1 MFYYEVSMKCR
12 LVLIWLCLFTSLSL
26 WADGRLYTIATW
38 NMKWLGGSVGPL
50 DDSKNAY
57 RYVNE
62 ILNSKA
68 TIFAIQEVTPSHSE
82 NDVAKCHYLDLIVA
96 GLKKHRQHWTY
107 YVDLKNES
115 QRLGFLYDSS
125 KWTLTEARSI
135 APGNAFGGRMR
146 KPLLG
151 SFQAVDNPGAVL
163 NILNIHLKAFP
174 DAAEIRIKQFMQ
186 LAEWL
191 KKNHTAPY
199 TIICGDT
206 NLYKDET
213 APALPLS
220 EAGFTEA
227 KNDENTAIH
236 ENALS
241 QRFDRFYLSP
251 SILEKVKAAGKEIG
265 EANVI
270 DSKQESAHGNYK
282 EYATK
287 VSDHFPVTLV
297 FKP

>member
-1 MFYYEVSMKCR
+1 MKR
-12 LVLIWLCLFTSLSL
+12 GLLLTGLCLFTTLSL
-26 WADGRLYTIATW
+26 WADGKPYIVATW
-38 NMKWLGGSVGPL
+38 NMKWLGGSVGAL

-62 ILNSKA
+62 ILKSRA

-96 GLKKHRQHWTY
+96 GLKKHRQHWNY

-125 KWTLTEARSI
+125 RWTLTEARSI

-151 SFQAVDNPGAVL
+151 SFQAVDNPGTVL
-163 NILNIHLKAFP
+163 NIINIHLKAFP
-174 DAAEIRIKQFMQ
+174 DAAEIRAKQFMQ

-191 KKNHTAPY
+191 RKDRTAPY
-199 TIICGDT
+199 TVICGDT
-206 NLYKDET
+206 NIFKDE
-213 APALPLS
+213 ADPSVPLN

-241 QRFDRFYLSP
+241 QRFDRFYLSRA
-251 SILEKVKAAGKEIG
+251 LLDKVKASGDERI
-265 EANVI
+265 V
-270 DSKQESAHGNYK
+270 DSKQESANGDFK
-282 EYATK
+282 EYAK
-287 VSDHFPVTLV
+287 NVSDHFPVTLMI
-297 FKP
+297 KP

>member
-1 MFYYEVSMKCR
+1 MKR
-12 LVLIWLCLFTSLSL
+12 YLLLVGLCLFATLSL
-26 WADGRLYTIATW
+26 LAAGKPHIVATW

-50 DDSKNAY
+50 DDTKNAY

-96 GLKKHRQHWTY
+96 GLKKHRQHWAY

-125 KWTLTEARSI
+125 KWTLAETKSI

-151 SFQAVDNPGAVL
+151 TFQSLDNPSVVF

-174 DAAEIRIKQFMQ
+174 DSAEIRAKQFMQ
-186 LAEWL
+186 LTEWL
-191 KKNHTAPY
+191 KKNRTAPY
-199 TIICGDT
+199 TVICGDT
-206 NLYKDET
+206 NIYKDE
-213 APALPLS
+213 ADPALPLN

-227 KNDENTAIH
+227 QNDENTTIH

-241 QRFDRFYLSP
+241 QRFDRFYLSRT
-251 SILEKVKAAGKEIG
+251 LMEKVKVSGNERL
-265 EANVI
+265 V
-270 DSKQESAHGNYK
+270 DSKQESANGDYK
-282 EYATK
+282 EFAK
-287 VSDHFPVTLV
+287 NVSDHFPVTLV
-297 FKP
+297 VKP

>member
-1 MFYYEVSMKCR
+1 MIK
-12 LVLIWLCLFTSLSL
+12 LIKNSPNLLFFGLCLFTSLSL
-26 WADGRLYTIATW
+26 LAADGKQYIVATW

-62 ILNSKA
+62 VLDSKA
-68 TIFAIQEVTPSHSE
+68 TIFALQEITPSHSE

-125 KWTLTEARSI
+125 KWTLTEAKSI
-135 APGNAFGGRMR
+135 APGNGFGGKMR

-151 SFQAVDNPGAVL
+151 SFQAVDNPGLVL
-163 NILNIHLKAFP
+163 NIINIHLKAFP
-174 DAAEIRIKQFMQ
+174 DAADIRKKQFMQ

-191 KKNHTAPY
+191 KKNSIAPY

-206 NLYKDET
+206 NIYKAEAD
-213 APALPLS
+213 PSDPLKD
-220 EAGFTEA
+220 AGFTEA
-227 KNDENTAIH
+227 KSDENTAIH
-236 ENALS
+236 ENVLS
-241 QRFDRFYLSP
+241 QRFDRFYLYRTL
-251 SILEKVKAAGKEIG
+251 LEKAKENERI
-265 EANVI
+265 V
-270 DSKQESAHGNYK
+270 DSKQESAQGDYK
-282 EYATK
+282 DYARN
-287 VSDHFPVTLV
+287 VSDHFPVTLAV
-297 FKP
+297 DLLN

>member
-1 MFYYEVSMKCR
+1 MLYFSYKDTMKR
-12 LVLIWLCLFTSLSL
+12 YLLLAGFCLFTTLSL
-26 WADGRLYTIATW
+26 LADGKSYVVATW

-57 RYVNE
+57 RYVDE

-68 TIFAIQEVTPSHSE
+68 TIFAIQEVTPSHSD

-125 KWTLTEARSI
+125 KWTLTDIRSI

-151 SFQAVDNPGAVL
+151 TFQSLENPDTVL
-163 NILNIHLKAFP
+163 DVLNIHLKAFP
-174 DAAEIRIKQFMQ
+174 DAADIRKKQFMQ

-191 KKNHTAPY
+191 KKNRTAPY
-199 TIICGDT
+199 TFICGDT
-206 NLYKDET
+206 NIYKDE
-213 APALPLS
+213 ADPSVPLN

-227 KNDENTAIH
+227 RNDEGTAIH

-241 QRFDRFYLSP
+241 QRFDRFYLSRT
-251 SILEKVKAAGKEIG
+251 LTDKVKASGDERI
-265 EANVI
+265 V
-270 DSKQESAHGNYK
+270 DSKQESANGDYK
-282 EYATK
+282 EFAK
-287 VSDHFPVTLV
+287 NVSDHFPVTLV
-297 FKP
+297 VKP

>member
-1 MFYYEVSMKCR
+1 MKCR

-50 DDSKNAY
+50 DDTKNEY

-68 TIFAIQEVTPSHSE
+68 TIFALQEITPSHSE

-96 GLKKHRQHWTY
+96 EINKKQLGWTY

-115 QRLGFLYDSS
+115 QRLAFLYDSS
-125 KWTLTEARSI
+125 KWTLIGVRSI

-151 SFQAVDNPGAVL
+151 SFKAVDNSGLVL
-163 NILNIHLKAFP
+163 NIINIHLKAFP
-174 DAAEIRIKQFMQ
+174 DSADIRRKQFMQ
-186 LAEWL
+186 LTEWI
-191 KKNHTAPY
+191 KNNRTAPY

-206 NLYKDET
+206 NIYKDE
-213 APALPLS
+213 ADPALQIND
-220 EAGFTEA
+220 AGFTEA

-236 ENALS
+236 ENTLS

-251 SILEKVKAAGKEIG
+251 GILEKIKAAGKEIG
-265 EANVI
+265 EANVV

-282 EYATK
+282 EYATN

-297 FKP
+297 IKP

>member
-1 MFYYEVSMKCR
+1 MKR
-12 LVLIWLCLFTSLSL
+12 YLLFAGFCLFTTLSL
-26 WADGRLYTIATW
+26 LADGRQYVVATW
-38 NMKWLGGSVGPL
+38 NMKWLGGSIGQL

-57 RYVNE
+57 RYVDE

-68 TIFAIQEVTPSHSE
+68 TIFAIQEVTPSHSD
-82 NDVAKCHYLDLIVA
+82 NDIAKCHYLDLIVA

-125 KWTLTEARSI
+125 KWTLTQAKSI
-135 APGNAFGGRMR
+135 APGNAFGGKMR

-151 SFQAVDNPGAVL
+151 TFQSMENPDMMLDV
-163 NILNIHLKAFP
+163 LNIHLKAFP

-191 KKNHTAPY
+191 KNNRTAPY
-199 TIICGDT
+199 TIISGDT
-206 NLYKDET
+206 NIYKDESD
-213 APALPLS
+213 PALPLN

-227 KNDENTAIH
+227 KNDEGTAIH

-241 QRFDRFYLSP
+241 QRFDRFYLSRT
-251 SILEKVKAAGKEIG
+251 LTDKVNAGGDER
-265 EANVI
+265 VV
-270 DSKQESAHGNYK
+270 DSRQESIKNTQRRFQTTSRSHLLLSPK
-282 EYATK
+282 SK
-287 VSDHFPVTLV
+287 KHLFLFPV
-297 FKP
+297 

>member
-1 MFYYEVSMKCR
+1 MKR
-12 LVLIWLCLFTSLSL
+12 YLLFAGIYLFTTMSLL
-26 WADGRLYTIATW
+26 ADGRQYIVATW

-57 RYVNE
+57 RYVDE

-68 TIFAIQEVTPSHSE
+68 TIFAIQEVTPSHSD

-125 KWTLTEARSI
+125 KWTLTDIRSI
-135 APGNAFGGRMR
+135 APGNAFGGKMR

-151 SFQAVDNPGAVL
+151 TFQSLENPDTVL
-163 NILNIHLKAFP
+163 DILNIHLKAFP
-174 DAAEIRIKQFMQ
+174 DAAEIRAKQFAQ

-191 KKNHTAPY
+191 KQNSTAPY

-206 NLYKDET
+206 NIYKDEA
-213 APALPLS
+213 APSAPLN

-241 QRFDRFYLSP
+241 QRFDRFYLSRT
-251 SILEKVKAAGKEIG
+251 LTDKVKAGGDERI
-265 EANVI
+265 V
-270 DSKQESAHGNYK
+270 DSKQESANGDFK
-282 EYATK
+282 EYAK
-287 VSDHFPVTLV
+287 NVSDHFPVTLV
-297 FKP
+297 VKP

>member
-1 MFYYEVSMKCR
+1 MLF
-12 LVLIWLCLFTSLSL
+12 IGLCVFASLSL
-26 WADGRLYTIATW
+26 LADGKQYVVATW

-62 ILNSKA
+62 ILNSDA
-68 TIFAIQEVTPSHSE
+68 TLFAIQEITPSHSE
-82 NDVAKCHYLDLIVA
+82 NDIAKCHYLDLIVA

-135 APGNAFGGRMR
+135 SPGNAFGGRMR

-151 SFQAVDNPGAVL
+151 SFQSVDNSELVL
-163 NILNIHLKAFP
+163 NIINIHLKAFP
-174 DAAEIRIKQFMQ
+174 DAAEIRAVQFNQ

-191 KKNHTAPY
+191 KKNTTATY

-206 NLYKDET
+206 NIYKDE
-213 APALPLS
+213 AEPSIPLNS
-220 EAGFTEA
+220 AGFAEA
-227 KNDENTAIH
+227 KSDENTAIH

-241 QRFDRFYLSP
+241 QRFDRFYLSRTV
-251 SILEKVKAAGKEIG
+251 IEKVKTSGDKK
-265 EANVI
+265 VI
-270 DSKQESAHGNYK
+270 NSKQESANGDYK
-282 EYATK
+282 EYAKT
-287 VSDHFPVTLV
+287 VSDHFPVTMSIK
-297 FKP
+297 F

>member
-1 MFYYEVSMKCR
+1 MKR
-12 LVLIWLCLFTSLSL
+12 YLLFAGFCLFTTLSL
-26 WADGRLYTIATW
+26 LADGRQYVVATW
-38 NMKWLGGSVGPL
+38 NMKWLGGSIGQL

-57 RYVNE
+57 RYVDE

-68 TIFAIQEVTPSHSE
+68 TIFAIQEVTPSHSD
-82 NDVAKCHYLDLIVA
+82 NDIAKCHYLDLIVA
-96 GLKKHRQHWTY
+96 GLKKHRQRWTY

-125 KWTLTEARSI
+125 KWTLTQAKSI
-135 APGNAFGGRMR
+135 APGNAFGGKMR

-151 SFQAVDNPGAVL
+151 TFQSMENPDMTL
-163 NILNIHLKAFP
+163 DILNIHLKAFP

-191 KKNHTAPY
+191 KNNRTAPY

-206 NLYKDET
+206 NIYNDE
-213 APALPLS
+213 ADPALPLS

-227 KNDENTAIH
+227 KNDEGTAIH

-241 QRFDRFYLSP
+241 QRFDRFYLNRT
-251 SILEKVKAAGKEIG
+251 LMDKVKASGDERI
-265 EANVI
+265 V
-270 DSKQESAHGNYK
+270 DSKQESANGDYK
-282 EYATK
+282 EYAKT

-297 FKP
+297 IKH